1 MNMSC
6 DASRSVNYDKLKKLI
21 KEKSVHLIDVREKHE
36 LLETGVLPNSVNIP
50 LGEIESALT
59 MPRDE
64 FKIKYNHNKPNSEEK
79 IIFSCRTGGRS
90 GRAMQIALK
99 LGYENVLNYDGGW
112 LDWEAH
118 LKTKSP

>member
-50 LGEIESALT
+50 C
-59 MPRDE
+59 
-64 FKIKYNHNKPNSEEK
+64 KCY
-79 IIFSCRTGGRS
+79 IFTF
-90 GRAMQIALK
+90 LK
-99 LGYENVLNYDGGW
+99 
-112 LDWEAH
+112 
-118 LKTKSP
+118 